1 MNTAS
6 ITEIKK
12 ELQTLTRDELIT
24 TCLDLGKFKKENKE
38 LLSYILFE
46 KENEQYYIDQL
57 KAEVEI
63 EFSNI
68 NTNSYFYIKKS
79 VRRILK
85 YIKKHIRYSKKKDT
99 EIQLLIHFCK
109 QMSKLNPSIKNNQML
124 INIYKRQLVSTEKA
138 LLKIH
143 EDLQYDFEED
153 IEKAKSYIY
162 SVKVF

>member
-6 ITEIKK
+6 ITEVKK
-12 ELQTLTRDELIT
+12 ELKTLPKDELIAI
-24 TCLDLGKFKKENKE
+24 CLDLGKFKKENKE

-46 KENEQYYIDQL
+46 KENEQRYIDEL
-57 KAEVEI
+57 KVEVEL

-68 NTNSYFYIKKS
+68 NFNSYFYIKKS

-85 YIKKHIRYSKKKDT
+85 HIKKHIRYSKKKET
-99 EIQLLIHFCK
+99 EIELLIHFCK
-109 QMSKLNPSIKNNQML
+109 QLKDINPSIKNNQML
-124 INIYKRQLVSTEKA
+124 TNIYKRQLIMIQKA

-153 IEKAKSYIY
+153 IEELNSY
-162 SVKVF
+162 

>member
-6 ITEIKK
+6 ITEVKK
-12 ELQTLTRDELIT
+12 ELKTLPKDELIAI
-24 TCLDLGKFKKENKE
+24 CLDLGKFKKENKE

-46 KENEQYYIDQL
+46 KENEQRYIDEL
-57 KAEVEI
+57 KVEVEL

-68 NTNSYFYIKKS
+68 NFNSYFYIKKS

-85 YIKKHIRYSKKKDT
+85 HIKKYIRYSKKKET
-99 EIQLLIHFCK
+99 EIELLIHFCK
-109 QMSKLNPSIKNNQML
+109 QLKDINPSIKNNQML
-124 INIYKRQLVSTEKA
+124 TNIYKRQLIMIQKA

-153 IEKAKSYIY
+153 IEELNSY
-162 SVKVF
+162 